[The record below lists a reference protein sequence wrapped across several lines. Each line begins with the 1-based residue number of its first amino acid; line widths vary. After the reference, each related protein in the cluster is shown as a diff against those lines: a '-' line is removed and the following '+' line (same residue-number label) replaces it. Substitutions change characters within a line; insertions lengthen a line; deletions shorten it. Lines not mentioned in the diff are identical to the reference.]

1 MNAPEVTAKLPCA
14 VGDKTASFNE
24 LPIFEVGTEED
35 QMMRYQGPL
44 QRHQLHTG
52 VLQSQLRQSQLRQ
65 SQLRGLL
72 PSFVHPVVLAT
83 VMAAVA
89 GCSGEVDSG
98 GWENGEQNPANP
110 PGTPDTN
117 PPGVTPSNTPVT
129 PGETPTSVTPGVTP
143 PGTPPVTPAPGTPTV
158 TPPGTPTV
166 APPAIPPPGAE
177 LSNCTTPGPRQIRR
191 LSPVQYQRTLQAI
204 FNDPSVPHEDVLSL
218 PSVLGFHVD
227 ADAAVVRD
235 LDGELLMN
243 YAESVA
249 DWAVENGKI
258 SQFTSCTNA
267 QAQCQTEF
275 IQKLG
280 EKAHR
285 EPLSQDM
292 VNTYLPLFTAETTFE
307 DGARAVLSAMLQSPY
322 TIYRRELGVQQG
334 NEFVLTPYE
343 VASQLSYLITDGPPD
358 AQLYEA
364 AKNGQL
370 STSEQLL
377 AQADRLLATDTASET
392 LANFVE
398 GWLEVD
404 KLTSKAK
411 TESILPLPD
420 ELRQSMIGE
429 TQQLFINTFK
439 EGGSFADLFNADY
452 TYIDQRLA
460 SHYGMGGGGGES
472 FTRAD
477 LSGTD
482 RATGVLGH
490 ASFLTT
496 HALSDNSS
504 PVQRAKIVIERLVCS
519 TLPPVPQGLDTS
531 LDTTTQFKTNRERY
545 EAHRSVE
552 PCKTCHATIDP
563 IGYTF
568 ENYDGF
574 GRYRTQENG
583 IDIDAS
589 GEITQIAP
597 GNVALDGLN
606 SLSQA
611 LSASPEAQACLVRYW
626 SYYAYG
632 TDTWANIECN
642 RDNVIRYAQ
651 AQNFS
656 LKSVLQGV
664 IQGPN
669 FSRRVADQ

>member
-1 MNAPEVTAKLPCA
+1 
-14 VGDKTASFNE
+14 
-24 LPIFEVGTEED
+24 
-35 QMMRYQGPL
+35 MRYQGPL
-44 QRHQLHTG
+44 QRHQLQTG
-52 VLQSQLRQSQLRQ
+52 VLQSQFRQSPLR
-65 SQLRGLL
+65 RLL
-72 PSFVHPVVLAT
+72 PALMHPVVLAT
-83 VMAAVA
+83 VMVAVA

-98 GWENGEQNPANP
+98 GWEDGEENPAATTP
-110 PGTPDTN
+110 VTPGFN
-117 PPGVTPSNTPVT
+117 PPGVTPSNPTPGNPSGEPTPVT
-129 PGETPTSVTPGVTP
+129 PGVNPPGVTP
-143 PGTPPVTPAPGTPTV
+143 TTPGTTPPGTPTV
-158 TPPGTPTV
+158 TPP
-166 APPAIPPPGAE
+166 AIPPPGTE

-249 DWAVENGKI
+249 DWAVQNGKV

-275 IQKLG
+275 IQKFG

-285 EPLSQDM
+285 EPLSQET
-292 VNTYLPLFTAETTFE
+292 VNTYLQLFTAETTFE
-307 DGARAVLSAMLQSPY
+307 DGARAAISAMLQSPY
-322 TIYRRELGVQQG
+322 TIYRRELGVQEG
-334 NEFVLTPYE
+334 NEFALTPFE

-370 STSEQLL
+370 STAEQLL
-377 AQADRLLATDTASET
+377 TQADRLLATEQASET

-420 ELRQSMIGE
+420 ELRHSMIGE

-439 EGGSFADLFNADY
+439 EGGSFADLFTADH

-460 SHYGMGGGGGES
+460 AHYGMGGGGGEN

-477 LSGTD
+477 LNGTD

-490 ASFLTT
+490 AAFLTT

-504 PVQRAKIVIERLVCS
+504 PVQRAKIVIERLVCA
-519 TLPPVPQGLDTS
+519 TLAPVPMGLDTS
-531 LDTTTQFKTNRERY
+531 LDTSTEFKTNRERY
-545 EAHRSVE
+545 DMHRSVE
-552 PCKTCHATIDP
+552 PCKTCHATMDP
-563 IGYTF
+563 IGFSF
-568 ENYDGF
+568 EHYDGF
-574 GRYRTQENG
+574 GRYRAQENG
-583 IDIDAS
+583 VDIDAS
-589 GEITQIAP
+589 GEITQISP
-597 GNVALDGLN
+597 GNVPLDGLD
-606 SLSQA
+606 SLSEA
-611 LSASPEAQACLVRYW
+611 LSTSPEAQACLVRFW
-626 SYYAYG
+626 SYYTYG

-642 RDNVIRYAQ
+642 RDNVIRYAES
-651 AQNFS
+651 QNFS
-656 LKSVLQGV
+656 LKSVLQGI

-669 FSRRVADQ
+669 FTRRVADK